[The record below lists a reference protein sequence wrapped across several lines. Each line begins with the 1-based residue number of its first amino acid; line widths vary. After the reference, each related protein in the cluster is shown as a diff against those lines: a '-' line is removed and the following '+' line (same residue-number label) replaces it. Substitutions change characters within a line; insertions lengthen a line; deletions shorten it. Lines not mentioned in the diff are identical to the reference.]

1 MGKVISEKKV
11 LLHSQ
16 IGFLES
22 SVSVVEGYDVEDMM
36 KGKALSQA
44 RLVKWT
50 VEGKRV
56 SVNTPMGPATVPTP
70 YFKNNEELI
79 D

>member
-36 KGKALSQA
+36 KGKALSQ
-44 RLVKWT
+44 
-50 VEGKRV
+50 V
-56 SVNTPMGPATVPTP
+56 S
-70 YFKNNEELI
+70 
-79 D
+79 